1 MTKLASESQ
10 SGDAK
15 SAAMLGAWS
24 QAGVSRDQAKPYSS
38 AKVAA

>member
-24 QAGVSRDQAKPYSS
+24 QAGVSRDQVKPYSS